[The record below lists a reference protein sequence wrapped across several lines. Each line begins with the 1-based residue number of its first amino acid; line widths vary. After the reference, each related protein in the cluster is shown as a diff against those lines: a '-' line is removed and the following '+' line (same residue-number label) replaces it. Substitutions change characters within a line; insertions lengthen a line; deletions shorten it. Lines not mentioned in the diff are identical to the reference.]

1 MEIPPHLYQ
10 RYGIRSRRFPFGIIA
25 GILVIL
31 TLIGYPLLIQ
41 DQVSVRLISWDA
53 SNTSAIIDWRYEG
66 EIKNKIWC
74 LLEAQDEKRFDI
86 GFAYLELDSTDS
98 FQTLQ
103 HELMTT
109 EKAFAVLT
117 PLCNEDITRLPGSYF
132 KPGVLPPAQLPPL
145 YAPWQLP

>member
-1 MEIPPHLYQ
+1 MEIPPHLYP
-10 RYGIRSRRFPFGIIA
+10 RYGIRKRRFPFGIVA
-25 GILVIL
+25 GILIIL

-41 DQVSVRLISWDA
+41 EQVSIRLISWQA
-53 SNTSAIIDWRYEG
+53 TEESAIINWRYEG
-66 EIKNKIWC
+66 EIKNRVWC

-86 GFAYLELDSTDS
+86 GFALLELNATDS
-98 FQTLQ
+98 FQSLQ
-103 HELMTT
+103 HELKTS

-117 PLCNEDITRLPGSYF
+117 PICNEDITRLPGSYF

>member
-41 DQVSVRLISWDA
+41 DQVSVRLISWDT
-53 SNTSAIIDWRYEG
+53 SNSSAIINWRYEG
-66 EIKNKIWC
+66 EIKNKVWC